1 MIPADATLA
10 RTAED
15 VFCETVRSRV
25 DVALS
30 DLLNVD
36 AIAQHVTEALRS
48 SVSLTNPREWVTE
61 AFAADTATA
70 WDAAVAVAVRARVS
84 VHAKAIGAQ
93 VRREV
98 LTTVAEREREGD
110 GQ

>member
-1 MIPADATLA
+1 MMRCQAKTKNGERCRNQA
-10 RTAED
+10 R
-15 VFCETVRSRV
+15 
-25 DVALS
+25 
-30 DLLNVD
+30 
-36 AIAQHVTEALRS
+36 EALRS

-61 AFAADTATA
+61 AFAEDTGTA
-70 WDAAVAVAVRARVS
+70 WDAAVGVAVRARVS

-98 LTTVAEREREGD
+98 LATVAEREREGD